1 MKSFTVGWRAVRV
14 SLVLSLGALV
24 ASACGSDDGEG
35 TGGKCS
41 QGATRTC
48 LGPGACNGAQS
59 CGADGTWS
67 ACDCG
72 GSGGAGGAGGIG
84 GGAGSG
90 TGGTAGGD
98 GSAGSG
104 GDAGDAS
111 SGGSGGGTQWQDD
124 PCPTTPAFINCS
136 NTCGGPTANC
146 AQATCAGAL
155 VLKTDFPEFP
165 YVVRTP
171 SKPGVDLKCTGACN
185 PPSTTYGIGLRLG
198 FPYATTKVLKVSVPK
213 PWWIRVDGSLQ
224 DPTYFCM
231 SEGKGMTQ
239 ECQITVL
246 NSGITILIL
255 TDDPNAPAANA
266 FIYEVAK
273 PGSCP

>member
-48 LGPGACNGAQS
+48 LGPGACSGAQS

-90 TGGTAGGD
+90 TGGTAGSD

-104 GDAGDAS
+104 GGAGDAGDAG

-124 PCPTTPAFINCS
+124 PCPTKTPIIDCS
-136 NTCGGPTANC
+136 TSCGGPSANC
-146 AQATCAGAL
+146 AQATCAHSFYSPTS
-155 VLKTDFPEFP
+155 KPNFP
-165 YVVRTP
+165 YVIRTP
-171 SKPGVDLKCTGACN
+171 SNPGTDPACVKQCGAS
-185 PPSTTYGIGLRLG
+185 STTYGIGLGWNLQISTG
-198 FPYATTKVLKVSVPK
+198 FGMKVTVPK
-213 PWWIRVDGSLQ
+213 PWFVRVEKYL
-224 DPTYFCM
+224 
-231 SEGKGMTQ
+231 
-239 ECQITVL
+239 
-246 NSGITILIL
+246 
-255 TDDPNAPAANA
+255 DPNHYCLKGAEAQCSTVTSSAFDVYVLTNDPDAPAVNVV
-266 FIYEVAK
+266 IEEVPWPA
-273 PGSCP
+273 SCP